1 MNKQH
6 CLIVAF
12 IFGGFI
18 GVSAQVQLSFSDYMH
33 RVIDSNIGYAAEQL
47 NLNVAEAEIK
57 AVKVFNDFTFS
68 AEYANNADW
77 DLMMGQGASVELSK
91 TFSLGKR
98 RANIDLAK
106 SEKELTVALLDDY
119 LRNLRADA
127 SISYFNALRSRDQLA
142 IVRNAYQNIKQL
154 ADADSVRFLKGKI
167 SETNAIQSRLEAGI
181 ANNETMQA
189 ALEFDKSIGDLLLLF
204 AGDRAIGYTPS
215 GELDMLVIDYNL
227 DSLQQ
232 IAIDNRADLA
242 VAIHNIEVANR
253 VLKVTRSER
262 NTDFDI
268 SLGGN
273 YNTRVRNLD
282 APAPSFTG
290 FTVGI
295 SVPLKF
301 SNFNKG
307 VIRAQEWR
315 IQQVEKIYEQE
326 KQRVKSEVFQNYTA
340 YRGLCNQV
348 LNYDNDLLT
357 RAKEVIN
364 SKVYAYKRGDCS
376 LLEVL
381 DAQRTYD
388 DIQHQYVETLYSR
401 AVTFVELQRSIGII
415 Q

>member
-1 MNKQH
+1 MKKQLG
-6 CLIVAF
+6 LIIVF
-12 IFGGFI
+12 IFGSFI

-33 RVIDSNIGYAAEQL
+33 MVIDSNIGYAAERL
-47 NLNVAEAEIK
+47 NLNVAEAELK

-68 AEYANNADW
+68 AEYANNSDW
-77 DLMMGQGASVELSK
+77 SLLMGQGVSVGLSK
-91 TFSLGKR
+91 TFSFGKR

-106 SEKELTVALLDDY
+106 SEKELTAALLDDY

-127 SISYFNALRSRDQLA
+127 AIAYFNALRSRDQLA

-154 ADADSVRFLKGKI
+154 ADADSVRFFKGKI

-181 ANNETMQA
+181 ANNQMMQA
-189 ALEFDKSIGDLLLLF
+189 TLEFDKTIGDLLLLF
-204 AGDRAIGYTPS
+204 ADDRTINYTLS

-232 IAIDNRADLA
+232 VAMENRADLA
-242 VAIHNIEVANR
+242 VAINNIEVANR
-253 VLKVTRSER
+253 VLKVTHAER

-273 YNTRVRNLD
+273 YNTRVRNQE

-290 FTVGI
+290 FTVGV

-301 SNFNKG
+301 SNVNKG
-307 VIRAQEWR
+307 AIRAQELR
-315 IQQVEKIYEQE
+315 IQQVEKIYEKE
-326 KQRVKSEVFQNYTA
+326 KRRVKSEVFQNYTA
-340 YRGLCNQV
+340 YRGLCHQV
-348 LNYDNDLLT
+348 MNYDNDLLT

-364 SKVYAYKRGDCS
+364 SKIYAYKRGDCS

-388 DIQHQYVETLYSR
+388 DIQHQYVETLYNR
-401 AVTFVELQRSIGII
+401 AVAFVELQRSIGVV